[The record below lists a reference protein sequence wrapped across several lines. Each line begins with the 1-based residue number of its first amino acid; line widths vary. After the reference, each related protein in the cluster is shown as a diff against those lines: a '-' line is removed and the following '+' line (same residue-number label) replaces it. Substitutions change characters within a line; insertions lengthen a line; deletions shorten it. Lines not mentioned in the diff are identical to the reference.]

1 MFSVQNTNPNRQ
13 LFRGIVSMLIGIAVL
28 IVPDLTLITV
38 MRALGVL
45 LLADGAVAF
54 LIRFFRKKDEN
65 QNIYSL
71 MPRGTLSII
80 MGTILVLFPTLLVNV
95 FVFVF
100 GLILVLAGFSQLL
113 NQLGGRGKLGFSLFL
128 TLIALI
134 SLVTGI
140 VLLTKPFESAQVI
153 LMIFGA
159 VIAIY
164 GIGEVVWSFKIR
176 KFQKMQPKK
185 QPDIIDAEY
194 EEVE

>member
-1 MFSVQNTNPNRQ
+1 M
-13 LFRGIVSMLIGIAVL
+13 IGITVL
-28 IVPDLTLITV
+28 VVPDLTLITV

-45 LLADGAVAF
+45 LLIDGAVAY
-54 LIRFFRKKDEN
+54 LIRYFRKQNKN

-113 NQLGGRGKLGFSLFL
+113 NQLGGKGKLGFSLFL

-134 SLVTGI
+134 SLVAGI
-140 VLLTKPFESAQVI
+140 VLLAKPFESAQVI

-159 VIAIY
+159 VIALY
-164 GIGEVVWSFKIR
+164 GIGELVWSFKIR
-176 KFQKMQPKK
+176 NFLKMQPKK
-185 QPDIIDAEY
+185 EPDIIDAEF

>member
-13 LFRGIVSMLIGIAVL
+13 LIRGIVSILIGIAVL
-28 IVPDLTLITV
+28 VVPDLTLITV

-54 LIRFFRKKDEN
+54 LIRFFRKQNEN

-71 MPRGTLSII
+71 MPRGMLSII

-134 SLVTGI
+134 SLFTGI
-140 VLLTKPFESAQVI
+140 MLLTKLFEEDNYI

-185 QPDIIDAEY
+185 EPDIIDAEY